1 VVASALTVRNHHI
14 QVEHLRDE
22 CNHLV
27 VTSNIGGETLNSGR
41 TYRKKYRERNSIQ
54 HIEAVVKVGDVGD
67 SAGMIYKEERI

>member
-1 VVASALTVRNHHI
+1 
-14 QVEHLRDE
+14 
-22 CNHLV
+22 